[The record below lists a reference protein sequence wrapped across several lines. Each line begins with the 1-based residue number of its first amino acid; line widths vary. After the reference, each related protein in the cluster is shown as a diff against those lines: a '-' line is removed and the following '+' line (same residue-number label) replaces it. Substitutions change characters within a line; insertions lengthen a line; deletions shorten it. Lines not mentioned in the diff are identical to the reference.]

1 MNLAQC
7 GEAGDDFSRACTQC
21 EDLFLEEIVGWILK
35 FLGVNFI
42 GMCLFMQCSKESPNP
57 AGILLGFI
65 MIAFVYL
72 LSIACSGSYFG
83 SGEHLQPSAVALFI
97 VAYAYL
103 YLVMYAG

>member
-1 MNLAQC
+1 
-7 GEAGDDFSRACTQC
+7 
-21 EDLFLEEIVGWILK
+21 
-35 FLGVNFI
+35 
-42 GMCLFMQCSKESPNP
+42 MCLDMLHSKKSPSP

-83 SGEHLQPSAVALFI
+83 SGEHLQPSAVAVFM

-103 YLVMYAG
+103 YLVMCAGW